1 MAKQCNGPRRG
12 NSKYILYPLYSVI
25 DNKKIQVVFNAK
37 VIPGPLAEVILREM
51 VYNAWKILLFVII
64 NLTQPSSSRIVVKH
78 KSRGQNYEERFLF
91 QVFFVLVNHG
101 YSALRLGS

>member
-1 MAKQCNGPRRG
+1 MYA
-12 NSKYILYPLYSVI
+12 IV
-25 DNKKIQVVFNAK
+25 DNKKIQVVFDAK
-37 VIPGPLAEVILREM
+37 VILDSIAEAALRET